1 VVADEARIS
10 NNKRRI
16 RLSSRTRLLVLRKL
30 VAGAVEV
37 VDEVAVNRI
46 RTRAHLLAA
55 LTLAL
60 RASNLAKAAKLDAAR
75 SAVLTT
81 TAKARIEAESGHE
94 VDAVVV
100 VAAVAV
106 EQPKLALSN
115 MYHEIR

>member
-16 RLSSRTRLLVLRKL
+16 QVSSRTKLLVLHKL
-30 VAGAVEV
+30 VAEAVEV

-46 RTRAHLLAA
+46 RIRTRAHLLVA

-60 RASNLAKAAKLDAAR
+60 RASNLAKAARLDAAR
-75 SAVLTT
+75 SAVLKT
-81 TAKARIEAESGHE
+81 TAKAQTEAESGHE

-100 VAAVAV
+100 VAAQAGA
-106 EQPKLALSN
+106 E
-115 MYHEIR
+115 